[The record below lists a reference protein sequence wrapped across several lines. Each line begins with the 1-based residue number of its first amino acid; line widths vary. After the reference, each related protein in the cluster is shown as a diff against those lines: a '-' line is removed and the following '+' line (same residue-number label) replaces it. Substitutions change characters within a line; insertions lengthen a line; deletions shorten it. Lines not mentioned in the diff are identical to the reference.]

1 MEIISYFYGKCRLEE
16 AEDEDKDVDIVVG
29 VHDGGGGY
37 WGGRCSIKI
46 AFVACTALLM

>member
-1 MEIISYFYGKCRLEE
+1 MEMISYFYGKCRLEE
-16 AEDEDKDVDIVVG
+16 AEEEDKDVE